1 MILTKLDF
9 SKLGGMGGPD
19 SMEGLGDIDDGAG
32 GDDGVS
38 INFSQFDLIFLT

>member
-1 MILTKLDF
+1 MILTELDF
-9 SKLGGMGGPD
+9 SKLGGMGGPE

-38 INFSQFDLIFLT
+38 LNFSQDNFMFLT